1 MTRVEFER
9 LAIDDPVAI
18 RKTGE
23 KFLVESKNENGF
35 VQLSDKNWY
44 PYRVLNRLPICFHL
58 FNTVY
63 GYDAT
68 RERWVYDCKY
78 YLKDGKWWNL
88 YTHEEAMPL
97 DKWMMRDMRKIM
109 NENSQLSLKNPLM
122 C

>member
-9 LAIDDPVAI
+9 LDIDDPVSV

-23 KFLVESKNENGF
+23 KFLVTGKNANGF
-35 VQLSDKNWY
+35 VQLSDENWY
-44 PYRVLNRLPICFHL
+44 AYRVLNRLPICFQV
-58 FNTVY
+58 FNAIY
-63 GYDAT
+63 GYDFT

-78 YLKDGKWWNL
+78 YLKDGKWWYL
-88 YTHEEAMPL
+88 YTHKEAMAL

-109 NENSQLSLKNPLM
+109 NENPKLSLKNPLA

>member
-9 LAIDDPVAI
+9 LGIDDPVEI

-23 KFLVESKNENGF
+23 KFLVEGKNENGF

-44 PYRVLNRLPICFHL
+44 PYRGLNRLPICFHL

-68 RERWVYDCKY
+68 RERCVYDC
-78 YLKDGKWWNL
+78 
-88 YTHEEAMPL
+88 
-97 DKWMMRDMRKIM
+97 
-109 NENSQLSLKNPLM
+109 
-122 C
+122 